1 MPVHRYSIGVKLLFY
16 YLAKHMTASHLF
28 TTLTIRDVMLRNRI
42 MVSPMCQ
49 YSAENGLAN
58 DWHLVHLGSRAV
70 GGAGLVMTEAAAVEA
85 RGRISPQDLGIWND
99 EQIEPL
105 ARITRFIK
113 QDGAVPAI
121 QLAHAGRKAS
131 TFRPWD
137 GRGGVPA
144 DQGGWQ
150 VVAPSATPFN
160 DTFPKPHALSVEE
173 IGQIVQ
179 TWRDAAY
186 RSLEAGFQVAEI
198 HAAHGYLIHQF
209 LSPLNNE
216 RTDAY
221 GGSFENRTRF
231 AREVTMAV
239 RSVWPEH
246 LPLFVRISATD
257 WVEGGWE
264 IEQSVALAE
273 QLKSL
278 GVDLI
283 DVSTGGAVP
292 NADIPVGPGYQV
304 PFAARIREV
313 TGIMTAA
320 VGMIGEAEQAD
331 EIVRNSQADLVAL
344 ARAELRDP
352 YWPLHAAHAL
362 GQDITW
368 PVQYERAKP

>member
-1 MPVHRYSIGVKLLFY
+1 
-16 YLAKHMTASHLF
+16 MTTSHLF
-28 TTLTIRDVMLRNRI
+28 SALALRDITLRNRI

-49 YSAENGLAN
+49 YSSADGLAN

-85 RGRISPQDLGIWND
+85 RGRISPQDLGVWND

-105 ARITRFIK
+105 ARITRFIG
-113 QDGAVPAI
+113 QHGAVPAI

-131 TFRPWD
+131 TYRPWD
-137 GRGGVPA
+137 GRGAVPA

-150 VVAPSATPFN
+150 VVGPSATPFN
-160 DTFPKPHALSVEE
+160 DSFPEPHALSVAQ

-179 TWRDAAY
+179 TWRAAAQ
-186 RSLEAGFQVAEI
+186 RSLEAGFQIAEI
-198 HAAHGYLIHQF
+198 HAAHGYLIHEF
-209 LSPLNNE
+209 LSPLVNE

-221 GGSFENRTRF
+221 GGSFDNRTHF
-231 AREVTMAV
+231 AREVTAAV
-239 RSVWPEH
+239 RSVWPER

-257 WVEGGWE
+257 WTDGGWE

-292 NADIPVGPGYQV
+292 NVDIPVAPGYQV
-304 PFAARIREV
+304 PFAARIKEV

-320 VGMIGEAEQAD
+320 VGLIGEPEQAD
-331 EIVRNSQADLVAL
+331 HIVRKGEADLVAL

-352 YWPLHAAHAL
+352 HWPLHAAHAL
-362 GQDITW
+362 GHEIAW

>member
-1 MPVHRYSIGVKLLFY
+1 
-16 YLAKHMTASHLF
+16 MTPSHLF
-28 TTLTIRDVMLRNRI
+28 SPLAIGNVTLRNRI

-49 YSAENGLAN
+49 YSSTNGLGN

-85 RGRISPQDLGIWND
+85 RGRISPQDLGIWNN

-113 QDGAVPAI
+113 QHGAVPAI

-131 TFRPWD
+131 TYRPWD
-137 GRGGVPA
+137 GRGAVPT

-150 VVAPSATPFN
+150 VVGPSDTPFN

-173 IGQIVQ
+173 IEQIVQ
-179 TWRDAAY
+179 TWRDAAV
-186 RSLEAGFQVAEI
+186 RSLEAGFAIAEI
-198 HAAHGYLIHQF
+198 HAAHGYLIHEF
-209 LSPLNNE
+209 LSPLVNE
-216 RTDAY
+216 RTDQY
-221 GGSFENRTRF
+221 GGSFANRTRF
-231 AREVTMAV
+231 AREVTAAV
-239 RSVWPEH
+239 RGVWPEH

-257 WVEGGWE
+257 WTNGGWE
-264 IEQSVALAE
+264 TEQSVALAE
-273 QLKSL
+273 QLKAL

-292 NADIPVGPGYQV
+292 NADIPIGPGYQV
-304 PFAARIREV
+304 PFAARIKEA

-320 VGMIGEAEQAD
+320 VGMISEPEQAD
-331 EIVRNSQADLVAL
+331 QIVQNRQADLVAL

-352 YWPLHAAHAL
+352 HWPLHAAYAL
-362 GQDITW
+362 GHDVAW
-368 PVQYERAKP
+368 PIQYERAKP

>member
-1 MPVHRYSIGVKLLFY
+1 
-16 YLAKHMTASHLF
+16 MTPSHLF
-28 TTLTIRDVMLRNRI
+28 SPLAIGDVTLRNRI

-49 YSAENGLAN
+49 YSSEDGLAN

-70 GGAGLVMTEAAAVEA
+70 GGAGIVMTEAAAVEA

-99 EQIEPL
+99 AQIEPL

-113 QDGAVPAI
+113 QQRAVPAI

-131 TFRPWD
+131 TYRPWD
-137 GRGGVPA
+137 GRGAVPA

-150 VVAPSATPFN
+150 VVGPSATPFN
-160 DTFPKPHALSVEE
+160 DAFPKPHELHVAQ

-179 TWRDAAY
+179 TWRAAAQ
-186 RSLEAGFQVAEI
+186 RSLEAGFEVAEI

-209 LSPLNNE
+209 LSPLTNE

-221 GGSFENRTRF
+221 GGSFDSRTRL
-231 AREVTMAV
+231 AREVTAAV
-239 RSVWPEH
+239 RSVWPER

-257 WVEGGWE
+257 WVDGGWE
-264 IEQSVALAE
+264 IEQSVALAD
-273 QLKSL
+273 QLKPL

-304 PFAARIREV
+304 PFAARVKEA
-313 TGIMTAA
+313 TSIMTAA
-320 VGMIGEAEQAD
+320 VGMIGEPEQAD
-331 EIVRNSQADLVAL
+331 HIVRNGEADLVAL

-352 YWPLHAAHAL
+352 HWPLHAAHAL
-362 GQDITW
+362 GYDVAW